1 MVARMIQD
9 ATGAELFSIRTEESY
24 PDNYEDTVDQGQE
37 EQAENARPRLTGQIE
52 NLDQYD
58 TVFLG
63 FPNWWGDMP
72 MAVYSFLEEYD
83 LSGKTIVPFVT
94 SGGSGFSGTVSEI
107 ETLEPDAEI
116 QEGLSIGGSSVQDAR
131 SDVESWLRELGY
143 ME

>member
-1 MVARMIQD
+1 
-9 ATGAELFSIRTEESY
+9 
-24 PDNYEDTVDQGQE
+24 
-37 EQAENARPRLTGQIE
+37 
-52 NLDQYD
+52 
-58 TVFLG
+58 
-63 FPNWWGDMP
+63 

-116 QEGLSIGGSSVQDAR
+116 QEGLSIGDSSVQDAR
-131 SDVESWLRELGY
+131 SDVESWLQELGY